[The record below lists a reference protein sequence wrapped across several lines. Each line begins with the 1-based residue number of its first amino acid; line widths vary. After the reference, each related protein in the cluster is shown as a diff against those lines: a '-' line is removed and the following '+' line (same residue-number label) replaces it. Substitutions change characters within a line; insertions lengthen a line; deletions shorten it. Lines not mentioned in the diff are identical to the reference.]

1 MSRVDATVDA
11 SDVKYDPLDLEGDP
25 YPAYRR
31 LRVAAP
37 VYAGVTHGVPFWAV
51 SRFDDVQAA
60 ARDWETFSSVGGNDL
75 DDTGLLFGA
84 EGELTRADPPL
95 HTRLRAAV
103 KREFGTGAVR
113 MRLEQTVRETT
124 RTLLA
129 ELREHALVD
138 LARDLA
144 YPLPAAVM
152 CGWLGFPAR
161 DHGRL
166 ARWHALMVERARGRV
181 GLTDEGIRAGGEMRA
196 YVREALRR
204 PTSRDGDDLL
214 SALADAKAAGSLTE
228 DEAVGGAMLLFV
240 AGISTTSA
248 LISNSFLH
256 LHRFGDQLRLLRR
269 SPELIPQAIEELLRF
284 DAPFQWFTRV
294 AAYDTEIRGVP
305 IPAGG
310 RVVLVW
316 GSANRDERRWPQP
329 DELLVRRERQ
339 RHVSFGEGIHHCLG
353 APLARMEARVVLE
366 QVLPAMADYQPTGV
380 VERRFTPSERT
391 IVSLPTAVRW
401 QP

>member
-1 MSRVDATVDA
+1 MSRVDATIDA
-11 SDVKYDPLDLEGDP
+11 SDVRYDPLDLEGDP

-60 ARDWETFSSVGGNDL
+60 ARDWGTFSSGGGNDL

-84 EGELTRADPPL
+84 EGELTSADPPL

-103 KREFGTGAVR
+103 KREFGAGAVR
-113 MRLEQTVRETT
+113 KRLEQTVRDTT
-124 RTLLA
+124 CKLLA
-129 ELREHALVD
+129 GLREHDVVD
-138 LARDLA
+138 VAHDLA

-161 DHGRL
+161 DHARL
-166 ARWHALMVERARGRV
+166 ARWHALMVERAPGRV
-181 GLTDEGIRAGGEMRA
+181 GLTAEGLRAGEEMRA

-204 PTSRDGDDLL
+204 PSRHDADGLL
-214 SALADAKAAGSLTE
+214 SMLADAKAAASLTE

-248 LISNSFLH
+248 LISNAFLH

-269 SPELIPQAIEELLRF
+269 CPELIPQAVEELLRF

-294 AAYDTEIRGVP
+294 AACDTEIHGVP

-329 DELLVRRERQ
+329 DQLVVHRERQ
-339 RHVSFGEGIHHCLG
+339 RHVAFGEGIHHCLG
-353 APLARMEARVVLE
+353 APLARMEARIVLE
-366 QVLPAMADYQPTGV
+366 QILPVLADYQPTGA

-391 IVSLPTAVRW
+391 IVSLPIAVRW

>member
-1 MSRVDATVDA
+1 MSRVDATIDA

-37 VYAGVTHGVPFWAV
+37 VYAGVTHGMPFWAV

-60 ARDWETFSSVGGNDL
+60 ARDWQTFSSGGGNDL

-103 KREFGTGAVR
+103 KREFGTRAVR
-113 MRLEQTVRETT
+113 MRLEQTVRETA

-138 LARDLA
+138 VARDLA

-161 DHGRL
+161 DHDRL
-166 ARWHALMVERARGRV
+166 ARWHALMVERAPGRV
-181 GLTDEGIRAGGEMRA
+181 GLTDEGVRAGEEMRV

-204 PTSRDGDDLL
+204 PVSRGGDDLP
-214 SALADAKAAGSLTE
+214 SAL
-228 DEAVGGAMLLFV
+228 
-240 AGISTTSA
+240 
-248 LISNSFLH
+248 LH

-269 SPELIPQAIEELLRF
+269 SSELIPQAVEELLRF

-294 AAYDTEIRGVP
+294 ATHDTEIRGVP
-305 IPAGG
+305 IPGGG

-316 GSANRDERRWPQP
+316 GSANRDERRWLQP

-339 RHVSFGEGIHHCLG
+339 RHVAFGEGVHHCLG

-366 QVLPAMADYQPTGV
+366 QALPAMADYQPTGV

-391 IVSLPTAVRW
+391 IVSLPTAVQW

>member
-1 MSRVDATVDA
+1 MSRVDATIDA
-11 SDVKYDPLDLEGDP
+11 SDVRYDPLDLEGDP

-31 LRVAAP
+31 LRDAAP
-37 VYAGVTHGVPFWAV
+37 VYAGMTHGVPFWAV
-51 SRFDDVQAA
+51 SRFDDVQATS
-60 ARDWETFSSVGGNDL
+60 RDWEMFSSDEGNDL

-84 EGELTRADPPL
+84 EGELTNADPPA

-103 KREFGTGAVR
+103 KKEFGTGALR
-113 MRLEQTVRETT
+113 MRLEQTVSDTT
-124 RTLLA
+124 RDLLA
-129 ELREHALVD
+129 GLREHDVVD
-138 LARDLA
+138 VARDLA

-152 CGWLGFPAR
+152 CGWLGFPAP
-161 DHGRL
+161 DHARL
-166 ARWHALMVERARGRV
+166 ARWHALMVERAPGRV
-181 GLTDEGIRAGGEMRA
+181 GLTDEGLRAGEEMRS
-196 YVREALRR
+196 YVREELRR
-204 PTSRDGDDLL
+204 RRTVDADDLL
-214 SALADAKAAGSLTE
+214 SVLADAVAADSLTE
-228 DEAVGGAMLLFV
+228 DEALGGAMLLFV

-269 SPELIPQAIEELLRF
+269 SPELIPHAIEEILRF

-294 AAYDTEIRGVP
+294 AARDTAIHGYP

-316 GSANRDERRWPQP
+316 GSANRDERRWQQP
-329 DELLVRRERQ
+329 DELDVRRDRQ
-339 RHVSFGEGIHHCLG
+339 RHVAFGEGIHHCLG
-353 APLARMEARVVLE
+353 APLARMEARIVLE
-366 QVLPAMADYQPTGV
+366 QVLPIMAHYQPTGD

-391 IVSLPTAVRW
+391 IVSLPIAVRW

>member
-1 MSRVDATVDA
+1 MDA

-31 LRVAAP
+31 LRLAAP

-60 ARDWETFSSVGGNDL
+60 ARDWETFSSGGGNDL

-84 EGELTRADPPL
+84 AGELTSADPPL

-103 KREFGTGAVR
+103 KREFGTGSVR
-113 MRLEQTVRETT
+113 MRLERSVRETT

-129 ELREHALVD
+129 GLREHAVVD

-161 DHGRL
+161 DHPRL
-166 ARWHALMVERARGRV
+166 ARWHALMVERVPGRV
-181 GLTDEGIRAGGEMRA
+181 GLTDQGVRAGGEMRA

-204 PTSRDGDDLL
+204 PSSRDGADLL
-214 SALADAKAAGSLTE
+214 SVLAEAKAAGSLTE

-248 LISNSFLH
+248 LISNAFLH
-256 LHRFGDQLRLLRR
+256 LHRFSGQLRLLRR
-269 SPELIPQAIEELLRF
+269 SPELIPHAIEELLRF

-294 AAYDTEIRGVP
+294 AARDTQIRGIP

-316 GSANRDERRWPQP
+316 GSANRDEGRWPQP
-329 DELLVRRERQ
+329 DELLIRREGQ
-339 RHVSFGEGIHHCLG
+339 RHLSFGEGIHHCLG
-353 APLARMEARVVLE
+353 APLARMEARIVLE
-366 QVLPAMADYQPTGV
+366 QILPAMAGYQPTGV

>member
-1 MSRVDATVDA
+1 MSQADPTIDA
-11 SDVKYDPLDLEGDP
+11 SDVTYDPLELEADP

-31 LRVAAP
+31 LRAAAP

-60 ARDWETFSSVGGNDL
+60 ARDWETFSSAGGNDL

-84 EGELTRADPPL
+84 AGELTSADPPL
-95 HTRLRAAV
+95 HTRLRATV

-113 MRLEQTVRETT
+113 LRLEQTVRDTT
-124 RTLLA
+124 RQLLA
-129 ELREHALVD
+129 GLRERDLVD
-138 LARDLA
+138 VARDLA
-144 YPLPAAVM
+144 HPLPAAVM
-152 CGWLGFPAR
+152 GGWLGFPAH
-161 DHGRL
+161 DGAL
-166 ARWHALMVERARGRV
+166 IARWHALMVERAPGRV
-181 GLTDEGIRAGGEMRA
+181 GLTDEGLRAGEEMRA
-196 YVREALRR
+196 YVRELLGR
-204 PTSRDGDDLL
+204 PSNDRDDLL
-214 SALADAKAAGSLTE
+214 SVLADAKARGDMTE
-228 DEAVGGAMLLFV
+228 DEALGGAMLLFV
-240 AGISTTSA
+240 AGISSTSA

-256 LHRFGDQLRLLRR
+256 LHRSDDQLQLLRR

-294 AAYDTEIRGVP
+294 ATCDTDLHDVP

-329 DELLVRRERQ
+329 DELVIRRERH
-339 RHVSFGEGIHHCLG
+339 RHLAFGEGIHHCLG
-353 APLARMEARVVLE
+353 APLARMEARIVLE
-366 QVLPAMADYQPTGV
+366 EILPVLAEYQPVGV

-391 IVSLPTAVRW
+391 IVSLPLAVRW

>member
-1 MSRVDATVDA
+1 MSRVDATIDA
-11 SDVKYDPLDLEGDP
+11 SDVEYDPLDLEGHP

-31 LRVAAP
+31 LRDAAP

-60 ARDWETFSSVGGNDL
+60 ARDWETFSSGEGNDL

-84 EGELTRADPPL
+84 DGELTSADPPL

-103 KREFGTGAVR
+103 KKEFGTAAVR
-113 MRLEQTVRETT
+113 ARLEQTVRDAT
-124 RTLLA
+124 RRLLA
-129 ELREHALVD
+129 RLRERDVVD
-138 LARDLA
+138 VARDLA
-144 YPLPAAVM
+144 YPLPAGVM
-152 CGWLGFPAR
+152 CEWLGLPAR
-161 DHGRL
+161 DHARL
-166 ARWHALMVERARGRV
+166 AGWHALMVERASGRV
-181 GLTDEGIRAGGEMRA
+181 GLTGDGLRAGEEMRA
-196 YVREALRR
+196 YVRQALRR
-204 PTSRDGDDLL
+204 TGDADGLL
-214 SALADAKAAGSLTE
+214 SVLADAKSAGRLTE
-228 DEAVGGAMLLFV
+228 DEALGGAMLLFV

-256 LHRFGDQLRLLRR
+256 LHRFGDELRLLRR

-294 AAYDTEIRGVP
+294 AARDTVLDGVS

-329 DELLVRRERQ
+329 DELIVRRNRL
-339 RHVSFGEGIHHCLG
+339 RHVAFGEGIHHCLG
-353 APLARMEARVVLE
+353 APLARMEARIVLE
-366 QVLPAMADYQPTGV
+366 QVLPVLADYQPAGV

-391 IVSLPTAVRW
+391 IVSLPIAVRW
-401 QP
+401 QR

>member
-1 MSRVDATVDA
+1 MSRVDASVDA
-11 SDVKYDPLDLEGDP
+11 SDITYDPLDLEGDP
-25 YPAYRR
+25 YPRVSPIARR
-31 LRVAAP
+31 GSGLRRRDSRRSVL
-37 VYAGVTHGVPFWAV
+37 AV

-60 ARDWETFSSVGGNDL
+60 ARDWETFSSGEGNDL

-84 EGELTRADPPL
+84 EGELTSADPPL

-103 KREFGTGAVR
+103 KKEFGTGAVR
-113 MRLEQTVRETT
+113 MRLEQTVRDTT
-124 RTLLA
+124 RKLLA
-129 ELREHALVD
+129 GLRERDVVD
-138 LARDLA
+138 VARDLA

-152 CGWLGFPAR
+152 CGWLGFPTR
-161 DHGRL
+161 DHAHL
-166 ARWHALMVERARGRV
+166 ARWHALMVERAPGRV
-181 GLTDEGIRAGGEMRA
+181 GLTDAGLRAGEEMRA

-204 PTSRDGDDLL
+204 RRTVDADSLL
-214 SALADAKAAGSLTE
+214 SVLADATAAGSLTE
-228 DEAVGGAMLLFV
+228 DEALGGAMLLFV

-256 LHRFGDQLRLLRR
+256 LHRFDDQLRLLRR
-269 SPELIPQAIEELLRF
+269 SPQLIPHAVEELMRF

-294 AAYDTEIRGVP
+294 AARDAEIHGVP

-329 DELLVRRERQ
+329 DELVVRRERH

-353 APLARMEARVVLE
+353 APLARMQARIVLE
-366 QVLPAMADYQPTGV
+366 QVLPVLADYHPTGV

-391 IVSLPTAVRW
+391 IVRLPIAVRW

>member
-1 MSRVDATVDA
+1 MSRVGPTLDA
-11 SDVKYDPLDLEGDP
+11 SDVIYDPLDLEGDP

-51 SRFDDVQAA
+51 SRFDDVQAV
-60 ARDWETFSSVGGNDL
+60 ARDWETFSSGEGNDL

-84 EGELTRADPPL
+84 HGELTSADPPL

-103 KREFGTGAVR
+103 KNEFGTRAVR
-113 MRLEQTVRETT
+113 IRLEQTVRETT

-129 ELREHALVD
+129 ELRGRDLVD
-138 LARDLA
+138 VARDLA
-144 YPLPAAVM
+144 YPLPATVM
-152 CGWLGFPAR
+152 CGWLGLPAR

-166 ARWHALMVERARGRV
+166 ARWHARMVERAPGRV
-181 GLTDEGIRAGGEMRA
+181 GLTAEGVRAGDEMRA
-196 YVREALRR
+196 YLREALRR
-204 PTSRDGDDLL
+204 PSSRDGDALL
-214 SALADAKAAGSLTE
+214 SVLADAKAAGSLTE

-248 LISNSFLH
+248 LISNSLLH

-269 SPELIPQAIEELLRF
+269 DPELIPQAIEELLRF

-294 AAYDTEIRGVP
+294 AACDTEIRGVP

-329 DELLVRRERQ
+329 DELIVSRERQ
-339 RHVSFGEGIHHCLG
+339 RHVAFGEGIHHCLG
-353 APLARMEARVVLE
+353 APLARMEARIVLE
-366 QVLPAMADYQPTGV
+366 HILPILADYQPTGV
-380 VERRFTPSERT
+380 VQRRFTPSERT
-391 IVSLPTAVRW
+391 IVSLPIAVRW

>member
-11 SDVKYDPLDLEGDP
+11 SDVRYDPLDLEGDP
-25 YPAYRR
+25 YPVYRR
-31 LRVAAP
+31 LRDAAP
-37 VYAGVTHGVPFWAV
+37 VYAGVTHGVPFWAL

-60 ARDWETFSSVGGNDL
+60 ARDWETFSSSEGNDL

-84 EGELTRADPPL
+84 EGELTSADPPL

-103 KREFGTGAVR
+103 KHEFGIGAMR
-113 MRLEQTVRETT
+113 TRLEQMVGDTT
-124 RTLLA
+124 LSLLA
-129 ELREHALVD
+129 RLREHDVVD

-152 CGWLGFPAR
+152 CRWLGFPTA
-161 DHGRL
+161 DHALL
-166 ARWHALMVERARGRV
+166 AQWHALMVERAPGRV
-181 GLTDEGIRAGGEMRA
+181 GLTDEGLRAGEEMRL

-204 PTSRDGDDLL
+204 RRAVGADGIV
-214 SALADAKAAGSLTE
+214 SVLADSTAAGRLTQ

-248 LISNSFLH
+248 LISNAFLH
-256 LHRFGDQLRLLRR
+256 LHRFGDQLQLLRR
-269 SPELIPQAIEELLRF
+269 SPELIPQAVEELLRF

-294 AAYDTEIRGVP
+294 AACDTAIRGFP

-316 GSANRDERRWPQP
+316 ASANRDERRWPQP
-329 DELLVRRERQ
+329 DDLVIRRSRQ
-339 RHVSFGEGIHHCLG
+339 RHVAFGEGIHHCLG
-353 APLARMEARVVLE
+353 APLARMEARIALE
-366 QVLPAMADYQPTGV
+366 QVLPVLADYHPTGV

-391 IVSLPTAVRW
+391 IVSLPVAVRW
-401 QP
+401 QL